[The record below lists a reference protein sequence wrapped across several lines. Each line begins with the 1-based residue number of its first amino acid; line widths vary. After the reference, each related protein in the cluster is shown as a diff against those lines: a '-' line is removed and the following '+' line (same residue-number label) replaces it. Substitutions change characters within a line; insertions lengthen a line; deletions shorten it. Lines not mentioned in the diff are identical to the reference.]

1 MRNFATAILLAA
13 SFLMVSI
20 SDAYA
25 YTVWNTET
33 SSPAPGELLGFAR
46 GSDDRL
52 YAWAAD
58 QGDRRMFAYHTVTK
72 TWVSRAPLPRF
83 LWTVGGT
90 QVNGMIY
97 SVAGISNS
105 TFQAT
110 HLVYSYNPAT
120 NVWTRRADL
129 PGSRWAVRAT
139 AVDGDVYAWG
149 VNNPG
154 NPRPQVYRYHPA
166 SDHWSVATNVPGN
179 PSSVGYSIAAIG
191 GVIYFVGG
199 LNASDDPSGIVATYT
214 PATNTWTNLSS
225 EMPHPRTAPAAV
237 RGAEGKLYV
246 IGGVNANGDIVGTV
260 DFYDPATKTWGSG
273 PRMPTTRY
281 NLNAALG
288 RNGAIYAL
296 GGTLDVPVCPPCFT
310 GALEALR

>member
-33 SSPAPGELLGFAR
+33 SSPAPGKLLGFAR

-58 QGDRRMFAYHTVTK
+58 QGDRRMFAYNTVAK

-97 SVAGISNS
+97 SVAGY
-105 TFQAT
+105 
-110 HLVYSYNPAT
+110 LEL
-120 NVWTRRADL
+120 DL
-129 PGSRWAVRAT
+129 PGHAPGLLVQPGDERLDAPRRPARQSLGSPSDRRRRRCLRMGREQSGESSPAGVSVSPGVGSLVCRNERPGQPEFGRIFHRSDRWGDLFRWWAECERRSERDRRHVHAGDEHLDESLQRDAAPAHRASRGPWRRRKAVRHRRGQRQRRHRRNRRLLRS
-139 AVDGDVYAWG
+139 GD
-149 VNNPG
+149 
-154 NPRPQVYRYHPA
+154 
-166 SDHWSVATNVPGN
+166 
-179 PSSVGYSIAAIG
+179 
-191 GVIYFVGG
+191 
-199 LNASDDPSGIVATYT
+199 
-214 PATNTWTNLSS
+214 
-225 EMPHPRTAPAAV
+225 E
-237 RGAEGKLYV
+237 
-246 IGGVNANGDIVGTV
+246 
-260 DFYDPATKTWGSG
+260 TWGSG